1 MKPLVERKQ
10 MIDKAKSNLSISK
23 QCELLELN
31 RSSFYYRSN
40 GESVLNLELMRLIDK
55 HYLDHPYKGAGQ
67 MHKWLVKQGYSIS
80 TNRVDR
86 LYYRLMGLRSV
97 QPGPHTSKR
106 CKEHKVYPYLLR
118 DLKITRPNQVWAT
131 DISFIPMA
139 KGFLYLTAIIDLY
152 SRYVVHWSISN
163 SMDAEWVAQVF
174 NEATEMY
181 GCPEIINTD
190 QGSQYTA
197 EVFTQ
202 AVLSKGVK
210 LSMDGKGRATD
221 NAFIERLWR
230 SVKYEKIYLNPPKDG
245 LHLNRM
251 LSDYFQYYNTERPHS
266 SIADHY
272 PEDIYFLAKQIHENA
287 A

>member
-245 LHLNRM
+245 LHLSRM